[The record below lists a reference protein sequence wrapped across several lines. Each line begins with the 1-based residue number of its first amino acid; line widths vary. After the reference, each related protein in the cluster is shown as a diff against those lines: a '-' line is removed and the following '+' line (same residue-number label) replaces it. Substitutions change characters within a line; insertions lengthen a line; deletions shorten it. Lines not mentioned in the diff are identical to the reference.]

1 MPEEYCV
8 TDVASL
14 RGILS
19 LKRGSKVVI
28 SLPSIAADESRR
40 LQDQINR
47 LVSECGCNFSA
58 LALIAAVAACALSDA
73 EHWSILVGHALKI
86 LVANLAACF
95 LAAGIGKSIGLLRA
109 RRKLARIVKAI
120 EGRLSGALD
129 TGGFTHSDGGIHG
142 LHQRLQQDN

>member
-1 MPEEYCV
+1 MPEDYCV

-47 LVSECGCNFSA
+47 LVSECGRNFSA
-58 LALIAAVAACALSDA
+58 LALIAAVAACALYDA

-95 LAAGIGKSIGLLRA
+95 LAAGIGKSIGLLRP
-109 RRKLARIVKAI
+109 RRKLTRIVKAI
-120 EGRLSGALD
+120 ERQLSGETYRNAESLVH
-129 TGGFTHSDGGIHG
+129 T
-142 LHQRLQQDN
+142 